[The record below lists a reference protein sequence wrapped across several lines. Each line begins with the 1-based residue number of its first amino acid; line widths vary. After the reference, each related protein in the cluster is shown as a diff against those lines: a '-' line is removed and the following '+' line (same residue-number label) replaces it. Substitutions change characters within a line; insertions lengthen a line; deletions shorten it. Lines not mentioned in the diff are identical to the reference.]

1 MYVYLYIYDNH
12 RNVRPI
18 HFSSDGKLKDVFEA
32 TI

>member
-1 MYVYLYIYDNH
+1 MYVYIYIYDNH

-18 HFSSDGKLKDVFEA
+18 HFSADGKLKDVFEA